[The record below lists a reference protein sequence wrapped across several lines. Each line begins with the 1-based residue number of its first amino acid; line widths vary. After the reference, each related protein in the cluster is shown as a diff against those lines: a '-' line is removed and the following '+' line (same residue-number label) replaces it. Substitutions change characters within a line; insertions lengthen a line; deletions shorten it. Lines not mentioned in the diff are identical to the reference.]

1 MRRSAIGTWCAP
13 VRLWRRTLLSDRRS
27 VGQSDWHLLIDSVGR
42 SGDYNMS
49 TDVDLLVESARTG
62 AQYLRLYRWD
72 PPALSI
78 GRNQPFSAAAYPDVA
93 VVRRPTGGNAVWH
106 EHEVTYAVAAPIAA
120 FGSLRNAYCEIHTRI
135 VRALRS
141 LGVEAHLASHRP
153 TVRPLRC
160 AQGRLSDGPASCFAM
175 AVGGEILVGGRK
187 LVGSAQVR
195 RGDAFLQH
203 GSILM
208 AGSQQTVAVDTGET
222 TLDAVL
228 GRAVTFDEI
237 TTAIIENW
245 DASFRPSDRPTFS
258 PSDGPSVASIAPG

>member
-1 MRRSAIGTWCAP
+1 
-13 VRLWRRTLLSDRRS
+13 
-27 VGQSDWHLLIDSVGR
+27 
-42 SGDYNMS
+42 MS
-49 TDVDLLVESARTG
+49 TDVDLLIESARTG
-62 AQYLRLYRWD
+62 ARYLRLYRWD

-93 VVRRPTGGNAVWH
+93 AVRRPTGGKAVWH

-135 VRALRS
+135 ARALRS
-141 LGVEAHLASHRP
+141 LGVEALLASHRP
-153 TVRPLRC
+153 AVRP
-160 AQGRLSDGPASCFAM
+160 SDGPASCFAM
-175 AVGGEILVGGRK
+175 SVGGEILVGGRK

-203 GSILM
+203 GSILL
-208 AGSQQTVAVDTGET
+208 AGSQQKVAAATGET

-245 DASFRPSDRPTFS
+245 DASFRPSNR
-258 PSDGPSVASIAPG
+258 PSDGRSVASIASR

>member
-1 MRRSAIGTWCAP
+1 
-13 VRLWRRTLLSDRRS
+13 
-27 VGQSDWHLLIDSVGR
+27 VGR
-42 SGDYNMS
+42 SADYNMS

-93 VVRRPTGGNAVWH
+93 VVRRPTGGKAVWH
-106 EHEVTYAVAAPIAA
+106 EQDVTYAVAAPISV

-153 TVRPLRC
+153 TVRP
-160 AQGRLSDGPASCFAM
+160 SDGPPSCFATS
-175 AVGGEILVGGRK
+175 VGGEILVGGRK

-195 RGDAFLQH
+195 RGEAFLQH
-203 GSILM
+203 GSILL
-208 AGSQQTVAVDTGET
+208 AGSQQKVGVATVET

-237 TTAIIENW
+237 TTAVIENW
-245 DASFRPSDRPTFS
+245 DANLRPSARQTVRPFGGQS
-258 PSDGPSVASIAPG
+258 PVASPAPA

>member
-1 MRRSAIGTWCAP
+1 
-13 VRLWRRTLLSDRRS
+13 
-27 VGQSDWHLLIDSVGR
+27 
-42 SGDYNMS
+42 MS

-78 GRNQPFSAAAYPDVA
+78 GRNQPFSAAAYPDVS
-93 VVRRPTGGNAVWH
+93 VVRRPTGGKAVWH

-135 VRALRS
+135 LRALRS
-141 LGVEAHLASHRP
+141 FGVEAHMAAHRP
-153 TVRPLRC
+153 AV
-160 AQGRLSDGPASCFAM
+160 RLSDGPASCFALS
-175 AVGGEILVGGRK
+175 VGGEILVGGRK

-203 GSILM
+203 GSILL
-208 AGSQQTVAVDTGET
+208 AGSQQKVAGASGET

-228 GRAVTFDEI
+228 GRAVTFDEV
-237 TTAIIENW
+237 TTAIVENW
-245 DASFRPSDRPTFS
+245 DASFRPSDRP
-258 PSDGPSVASIAPG
+258 DVASIAPA

>member
-1 MRRSAIGTWCAP
+1 
-13 VRLWRRTLLSDRRS
+13 
-27 VGQSDWHLLIDSVGR
+27 
-42 SGDYNMS
+42 MS

-62 AQYLRLYRWD
+62 ARYLRLYRWD

-78 GRNQPFSAAAYPDVA
+78 GRNQPLSAAAYPDVA
-93 VVRRPTGGNAVWH
+93 VVRRPTGGKAVWH

-135 VRALRS
+135 AQALRS

-153 TVRPLRC
+153 TPSLRSGQGVRPF
-160 AQGRLSDGPASCFAM
+160 DGPPSCFATS
-175 AVGGEILVGGRK
+175 VGGEILVGGRK

-203 GSILM
+203 GSILL
-208 AGSQQTVAVDTGET
+208 AGSQQKVAAATGET

-237 TTAIIENW
+237 TTAIIEHW
-245 DASFRPSDRPTFS
+245 DATPSPRS
-258 PSDGPSVASIAPG
+258 GQAVGPSDGRSVASIASG